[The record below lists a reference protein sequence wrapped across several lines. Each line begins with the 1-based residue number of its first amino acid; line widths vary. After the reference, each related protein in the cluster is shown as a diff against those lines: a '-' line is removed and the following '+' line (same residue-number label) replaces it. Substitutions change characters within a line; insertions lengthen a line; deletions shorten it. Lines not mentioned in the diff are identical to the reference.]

1 MLPFSAPLLA
11 ADGPGATLLIP
22 LVPALPLVAML
33 TIALVRPRH
42 RPASRLA
49 LGSVVLGGVAAAGLL
64 VLAGGGG
71 LRGPGGWLIA
81 DRVGAATALLAAT
94 VAVTVLAYAS
104 RALTG
109 DRGGV
114 RFAALAAG
122 LTAATSTLALA
133 GTLVV
138 LAAAWIAV
146 GMLLVAA
153 LAIRTRHGQVAVA
166 VRRTRTSFLIGDAAL
181 VVAVALV
188 TATAGTVSLD
198 RRLTPVV
205 ADLADIAVLGPLAL
219 SLLDVVAVL
228 LVVAG
233 VSRSALLPFHRWLPA
248 TLAAPTPVSAML
260 HAGVVNGAG
269 VLLLAVGP
277 VVLASTVATGLAFGL
292 AAATAVLS
300 LAIMLV
306 RADIKGAL
314 VWSTSAQMGFMVMQA
329 AIGALGAAL
338 VHLIGHGLYKAAA
351 FLGAGGRVSEAARAR
366 HRPLPATPPPR
377 VVLHLGRVVVPA
389 VAAAAAFAL
398 VRPGFG
404 PAKTLLI
411 AVLVTVTLGHLLAG
425 WLVTAPLGVA
435 GTLTAGAVAAP
446 LLGSLYLGGI
456 VLVEAAMGEA
466 LPAAGPASIG
476 VWPLAVVLA
485 VVALLVLG
493 VQLAPGRGRARI
505 HAWLVGIGTA
515 PVASTHRTAAGRPHT
530 ADRATQGARL
540 QGAQPEVIA

>member
-1 MLPFSAPLLA
+1 MLSSPAPLLA
-11 ADGPGATLLIP
+11 VDGVGAMLLIS
-22 LVPALPLVAML
+22 LVPALPLAAML
-33 TIALVRPRH
+33 TIALVRLHH
-42 RPASRLA
+42 RSASRLA
-49 LGSVVLGGVAAAGLL
+49 LGSVVLGALAAAGLL
-64 VLAGGGG
+64 VLAGGEG
-71 LRGPGGWLIA
+71 LRGPGGWLTA

-277 VVLASTVATGLAFGL
+277 VVLASPVATWLAFGL

-435 GTLTAGAVAAP
+435 GTLAAGVVAAP

-515 PVASTHRTAAGRPHT
+515 PVASTRRTSAGPPHT